1 MDSHSESDLNL
12 PGRWRKLALD
22 TAVMTG
28 SSIVMRCIGMAF
40 QVWLVGRIG
49 ASGIGLY
56 QLVASV
62 NMLCATFA
70 ISGIRFTTTRLIS
83 EEIGSRSWGSI
94 GRAIRRCVFYALFFG
109 LSAFAVL
116 YLCAEPIG
124 FLWVGDA
131 RTVMSLHIIAF
142 RMPFVSVASVLNG
155 YLIASGRAWKSAAVQ
170 LAEQFISIALVMLL
184 LSRAPA
190 GDLERACAAVS
201 LGGTL
206 ADVCSLLLVAGV
218 YLHDRMR
225 HRRSGGCSLRLT
237 SRMFRIAVPL
247 ALSAYA
253 RTSLTTLENLLVPRK
268 LRSSG
273 LSANEALAGYGT
285 ITGMVFPI
293 ITFPTCLLVAL
304 SELVIPDL
312 TEAQVSGDRDY
323 IDRTVSALLR
333 TALGFSLLT
342 AGFIFSTAAPLG
354 DLIYNDGSIGP
365 YIRIFALLA
374 PIMYMDIVTDGCLKG
389 LGQMMHSMCYN
400 IAEAAIGVLLV
411 IAVLPRWA
419 LRGYIFVLFFCEIFN
434 FILSMRRLR
443 RVASFSLLPRRRRE
457 RGADAKNSA

>member
-1 MDSHSESDLNL
+1 MDSHNESDLNL
-12 PGRWRKLALD
+12 LGRWRKLALD

-170 LAEQFISIALVMLL
+170 LAEQVISIALVMLL

-206 ADVCSLLLVAGV
+206 ADAASLLLVAGV

-434 FILSMRRLR
+434 FTLSMRRLR